1 MKGKKGKKLLGKKR
15 KESKE
20 ESHSSE
26 EIEIKKEKN
35 TSLSKELQEME
46 QRNKAFIEK
55 SESHPLQFNPPL
67 TYEVYPNTKALKF
80 EIVATFKR
88 ARAGILTKRSYERS
102 SFCRFRKNGMQINAF
117 KYISF
122 RL

>member
-20 ESHSSE
+20 ESQSSE

-55 SESHPLQFNPPL
+55 SESHPLEFNPPL
-67 TYEVYPNTKALKF
+67 KYEVYPDTKALKF

-88 ARAGILTKRSYERS
+88 ARAGILTLPH
-102 SFCRFRKNGMQINAF
+102 GQV
-117 KYISF
+117 
-122 RL
+122 LTPV